1 MNKKFLLL
9 LIPITTLVLSGCG
22 KRSPGG
28 STSGDDPTTGQPTSG
43 APTSG
48 TTGGSSGT
56 TGSSATSG
64 SSTTGSTSGGTSSTS
79 GTSSTTP
86 VPTEGLA
93 AAYEA
98 AAALAEGAESTE
110 KYSFSGTIV
119 AIAKNSLYVQDGS
132 YGLYVFSSS
141 AIENAAVGKTINVTA
156 TVKNYFQVL
165 ETGTVDTAVVGSTGV
180 MPTALS
186 VTSQSVIDSARQNIL
201 AQLSDS
207 ELVSKGTWSSSS
219 NGICTFR
226 AGTDTVTVK
235 FDKNSYDSASAD
247 SKTAYTSMNVGDHMD
262 LSNIVT
268 TVYSSSGNISH
279 QLLFVSSSTLA
290 AHQSSVTLESISISN
305 AKTSYLQGDT
315 FVKPVVTAHY
325 SNETENEVTASATF
339 TGYDLSSTGNQTVT
353 VSYTEGGQTKTT
365 TYSINV
371 AADELQSIAISGSMT
386 DTSYAIGESW
396 DPSGLTVTGTYASG
410 NKDVTS
416 LVAWSYSPLTPEA
429 AGVGESTLEV
439 TATLSGETDSKQ
451 VIVEVT
457 AAKSSLQTA
466 YEAAAAL
473 ATGASTSSPYTFSG
487 TVVGIVGNT
496 FVVQDGSYGMYV
508 YNKAV
513 TGNAVGK
520 EVSVTATLKNYRTM
534 FETDSITSATLV
546 GDGTPQTSANLTSLA
561 SLTAL
566 NQNLLAHTTAQ
577 FVSTETAW
585 ASGTNGFSTF
595 KIGSDNVK
603 IKFDRYGY
611 DADKAAVLSAATAGD
626 VFNLTGLITSKFD
639 DDSQLLFMGTS
650 SIAVVEKEIDSISIY
665 THPTML
671 NYVVGDHFDPTGLV
685 IDVLYDDDSHEQVPY
700 AGNEAKFSF
709 SPSLS
714 TALTAGD
721 TSVAITYSGKT
732 ANESISVV
740 EDTLQEIV
748 ISGDM
753 TKKSYS
759 VGDSWDPSGL
769 VATGNYNISGAKV
782 LNDVDWSY
790 SPETAIAGTTSV
802 NVTASKAGVTS
813 AVFTVSEITVTA
825 AEEHTV
831 SWTATAAANLGS
843 AISAQGGTATG
854 HISTGTFQWDY
865 TRTLVALAENKSDN
879 ISWQGSTWIQ
889 LGSNNSQE
897 ALTLTTSA
905 IPGTIKNVSVVCA
918 SAGSH
923 TITIDVGG
931 TKYLNGVALQTYSG
945 TATATNP
952 DPTTAGCIKTGTGTS
967 SGAITITI
975 ANSASRKAMLIRS
988 ITVVYEA

>member
-28 STSGDDPTTGQPTSG
+28 STSGDDPTTAQPTSG
-43 APTSG
+43 ATTGSPTSG

-56 TGSSATSG
+56 TGTTGG
-64 SSTTGSTSGGTSSTS
+64 SSTTGSSSSSSSGSS
-79 GTSSTTP
+79 SSSSSSSVIP

-156 TVKNYFQVL
+156 TVKNYYQVL
-165 ETGTVDTAVVGSTGV
+165 ETGTVDSAVVGADASL
-180 MPTALS
+180 PSALIIS
-186 VTSQSVIDSARQNIL
+186 SQSVIDNAKQNIL
-201 AQLSDS
+201 AQLHDS
-207 ELVSKGTWSSSS
+207 ELVTKGTWSGSS

-226 AGTDTVTVK
+226 AGSDTVTVK
-235 FDKNSYDSASAD
+235 FDKNSFATASAD

-262 LSNIVT
+262 LSNVVT
-268 TVYSSSGNISH
+268 TVYSSSGTVSH

-353 VSYTEGGQTKTT
+353 VSYTEGGQTRTT

-371 AADELQSIAISGSMT
+371 AADELQSIAIDGSMT
-386 DTSYAIGESW
+386 DTSYAIGDSW
-396 DPSGLTVTGTYASG
+396 NPAGLTVTGTYSSG

-416 LVAWSYSPLTPEA
+416 LVEWSYSPLTPEA

-439 TATLSGETDSKQ
+439 TASLSGKSDSKQ

-457 AAKSSLQTA
+457 AAESSLKQA
-466 YEAAAAL
+466 YDAAAAL
-473 ATGASTSSPYTFSG
+473 ATGASTSSAYTFSG
-487 TVVGIVGNT
+487 TVVAIVGNT

-534 FETDSITSATLV
+534 FETDSISAATLV

-585 ASGTNGFSTF
+585 TSSVNGFSTF
-595 KIGSDNVK
+595 KIGDDNVK
-603 IKFDRYGY
+603 VKFDKYGY

-626 VFNLTGLITSKFD
+626 TFNLTGLITSKFD
-639 DDSQLLFMGTS
+639 DVAQLLFMGTS
-650 SIAVVEKEIDSISIY
+650 AIAKVEKEIDSISIS

-671 NYVVGDHFDPTGLV
+671 SYVVGDHFDPTGLV
-685 IDVLYDDDSHEQVPY
+685 IDVLYEDDSHDSVPY

-709 SPSLS
+709 SPSLT
-714 TALTAGD
+714 TALATSD
-721 TSVAITYSGKT
+721 TSVAITYGGKT
-732 ANESISVV
+732 ANETISVV

-759 VGDSWDPSGL
+759 AGDAWDPSGL

-782 LNDVDWSY
+782 LTDVDWAY
-790 SPETAIAGTTSV
+790 SPETALAGTTSV

-813 AVFTVSEITVTA
+813 AAFTVNGITVSA

-831 SWTATAAANLGS
+831 SWTASSGALGS
-843 AISAQGGTATG
+843 SISTVGGTATG
-854 HISTGTFQWDY
+854 HISTGSLQWDY
-865 TRTLVALAENKSDN
+865 TRTLKSGTDTVG
-879 ISWQGSTWIQ
+879 WQGGQGAIQ
-889 LGSNNSQE
+889 LGKNGGVENAVFSTSN
-897 ALTLTTSA
+897 
-905 IPGTIKNVSVVCA
+905 IPGTVKSVAIECA
-918 SAGSH
+918 SYQAKH
-923 TITIDVGG
+923 TISITVGG
-931 TKYLNGVALQTYSG
+931 ISYFSG
-945 TATATNP
+945 DTPAWGSGAVST
-952 DPTTAGCIKTGTGTS
+952 ISGTGTS
-967 SGAITITI
+967 SGEIVISFGSGTRALYV
-975 ANSASRKAMLIRS
+975 KS

>member
-28 STSGDDPTTGQPTSG
+28 STSGDDPTTVQPTSG
-43 APTSG
+43 ATTGLPTSG

-56 TGSSATSG
+56 TGTTGSSSSSTSG
-64 SSTTGSTSGGTSSTS
+64 SSSS
-79 GTSSTTP
+79 SSSSSVTP

-141 AIENAAVGKTINVTA
+141 AIPNAAVGKTINVTEA
-156 TVKNYFQVL
+156 TVKNYYQVL
-165 ETGTVDTAVVGSTGV
+165 ETGTFKSAVVGADGSL
-180 MPTALS
+180 PNALIIS
-186 VTSQSVIDSARQNIL
+186 SQSVIDNAKQNIL
-201 AQLSDS
+201 AQLHDS
-207 ELVSKGTWSSSS
+207 ELVTKGTWSASS
-219 NGICTFR
+219 NAICTFK
-226 AGTDTVTVK
+226 AGSDTVTVK
-235 FDKNSYDSASAD
+235 FDKNSFATASAD
-247 SKTAYTSMNVGDHMD
+247 SKTAYTNMAVGDHMD

-268 TVYSSSGNISH
+268 TVYSSSGTVSH

-325 SNETENEVTASATF
+325 SNETENEVTSSATC
-339 TGYDLSSTGNQTVT
+339 TGYDLSTVGDQTVT

-371 AADELQSIAISGSMT
+371 AADELSAIEVTGDMSDKEYRVG
-386 DTSYAIGESW
+386 DTW
-396 DPSGLTVTGTYASG
+396 NPSGLVATGTYTSG
-410 NKDVTS
+410 PKVITD
-416 LVAWSYSPLTPEA
+416 LVEWSYSPANPAL
-429 AGVGESTLEV
+429 GVESVTV
-439 TATLSGETDSKQ
+439 TATIGTVHGDKS
-451 VIVEVT
+451 VT
-457 AAKSSLQTA
+457 GITVSEEASSLQIA

-473 ATGASTSSPYTFSG
+473 ATGASTSDSYTFSG
-487 TVVGIVGNT
+487 TVVAIVGNT
-496 FVVQDGSYGMYV
+496 FVVQDGNYGMYV

-534 FETDSITSATLV
+534 FETGSISAATLV

-585 ASGTNGFSTF
+585 TSGANGFSTF

-626 VFNLTGLITSKFD
+626 TFNLTGLITSKFD
-639 DDSQLLFMGTS
+639 GDAQLLFMGTS
-650 SIAVVEKEIDSISIY
+650 AIAKVEKEIDSISIS

-671 NYVVGDHFDPTGLV
+671 SYVVGDHFDPTGLV
-685 IDVLYDDDSHEQVPY
+685 IDVLYDDDSHDSVPY

-709 SPSLS
+709 SPSLT
-714 TALTAGD
+714 TALTSSD
-721 TSVAITYSGKT
+721 TSVAITYGGKT

-759 VGDSWDPSGL
+759 VGDAWNPAGL

-782 LNDVDWSY
+782 LTDVVWAY
-790 SPETAIAGTTSV
+790 SPETALAGTTSV

-813 AVFTVSEITVTA
+813 AAFTVNGITVSA

-831 SWTATAAANLGS
+831 SWSASSGALGT
-843 AISAQGGTATG
+843 AISTVGGTKTG
-854 HISTGTFQWDY
+854 TISTGSFQWNY
-865 TRTLVALAENKSDN
+865 TRTLVSGTDN
-879 ISWQGSTWIQ
+879 VGWQTTQSAIQ
-889 LGSNNSQE
+889 LGKNGGVEGMVLSTSN
-897 ALTLTTSA
+897 
-905 IPGTIKNVSVVCA
+905 IPGTIKSVTVVCA
-918 SAGSH
+918 SYNNAH
-923 TITIDVGG
+923 TVAIEVGG
-931 TKYLNGVALQTYSG
+931 VSYFSGNTPKWTGTDGYVGPVEGTGSSSGEIVITFASG
-945 TATATNP
+945 TRALYV
-952 DPTTAGCIKTGTGTS
+952 K
-967 SGAITITI
+967 
-975 ANSASRKAMLIRS
+975 S

>member
-28 STSGDDPTTGQPTSG
+28 STSGDDPTTGATTG
-43 APTSG
+43 SG

-56 TGSSATSG
+56 SATSG
-64 SSTTGSTSGGTSSTS
+64 TTGSTTGSTTPTTSTQP
-79 GTSSTTP
+79 TP
-86 VPTEGLA
+86 ATGLQ

-98 AAALAEGAESTE
+98 AAALAEGAESSEQYT
-110 KYSFSGTIV
+110 FSGVIV
-119 AIAKNSLYVQDGS
+119 AIAKNSVYVQDGN
-132 YGLYVFSSS
+132 YGMYVFSSS
-141 AIENAAVGKTINVTA
+141 AISNAAVGKTIDVTA
-156 TVKNYFQVL
+156 TVKNWYQVV
-165 ETGTVDTAVVGSTGV
+165 ETGTIGSATVGSDGTL
-180 MPTALS
+180 PTALN
-186 VTSQSVIDSARQNIL
+186 VTSQSIIDNAKQNIL

-207 ELVSKGTWSSSS
+207 ELVSKGTWSDSS
-219 NGICTFR
+219 NGICTFK
-226 AGTDTVTVK
+226 AGSDTVTVK
-235 FDKNSYDSASAD
+235 FDKNSYATADSA
-247 SKTAYTSMNVGDHMD
+247 SKTAYAAATEGESFD
-262 LSNIVT
+262 LSGLVT
-268 TVYSSSGNISH
+268 TVYSSSGSVSH
-279 QLLFVSSSTLA
+279 QLLFVSSSTFVKNA
-290 AHQSSVTLESISISN
+290 PSKTLDYITVSGE
-305 AKTSYLQGDT
+305 KTDYSQGDT
-315 FVKPVVTAHY
+315 FVKPTVTAHY
-325 SNETENEVTASATF
+325 SDDTENEVTASATC
-339 TGYDLSSTGNQTVT
+339 TGYDLSTVGDQTVT

-371 AADELQSIAISGSMT
+371 AADELQSIAIGGSMT

-416 LVAWSYSPLTPEA
+416 LVEWSYSPLTPEA

-439 TATLSGETDSKQ
+439 TASLSGESDSKQ
-451 VIVEVT
+451 VTVEVT
-457 AAKSSLQTA
+457 AAVPSLQTA

-473 ATGASTSSPYTFSG
+473 ATGASTSDSYTFSG

-496 FVVQDGSYGMYV
+496 FVVQDGDYGMYV

-534 FETDSITSATLV
+534 FETDSISAATLV

-585 ASGTNGFSTF
+585 ASGTTGFSTF
-595 KIGSDNVK
+595 SIGGDNVK

-611 DADKAAVLSAATAGD
+611 DADKAAVLNAATAGD
-626 VFNLTGLITSKFD
+626 TFNLTGLITSKFD
-639 DDSQLLFMGTS
+639 DDPQLLFMGTS
-650 SIAVVEKEIDSISIY
+650 SIAKVEKEIDSISIS

-671 NYVVGDHFDPTGLV
+671 SYVVGDHFDPTGLV
-685 IDVLYDDDSHEQVPY
+685 IDVLYDDASLESVPY

-709 SPSLS
+709 SPSLT
-714 TALTAGD
+714 TALATSD
-721 TSVAITYSGKT
+721 TSVEITYGGKT

-753 TKKSYS
+753 TNKSYS
-759 VGDSWDPSGL
+759 VGNAWDPTGL

-782 LNDVDWSY
+782 LTDVEWAY
-790 SPETAIAGTTSV
+790 SPETATAGTTSV

-813 AVFTVSEITVTA
+813 DAFTVNGITVSA

-831 SWTATAAANLGS
+831 SWTATSGALGS
-843 AISAQGGTATG
+843 TISTVGGTATG
-854 HISTGTFQWDY
+854 HISTGTLQWDY
-865 TRTLVALAENKSDN
+865 TRTLVSGTDN
-879 ISWQGSTWIQ
+879 VGWQNTQSAIQ
-889 LGSNNSQE
+889 LGKNGGVEGVVLSTSN
-897 ALTLTTSA
+897 
-905 IPGTIKNVSVVCA
+905 IPGTIKSVTVVCA
-918 SAGSH
+918 SYNNAH
-923 TITIDVGG
+923 TVAIEVGG
-931 TKYLNGVALQTYSG
+931 VSYFSG
-945 TATATNP
+945 NTPKWTGTDGYVGP
-952 DPTTAGCIKTGTGTS
+952 VEGTGTS
-967 SGAITITI
+967 SGEIVITF
-975 ANSASRKAMLIRS
+975 ASGTRALYIKS